1 MKYLAMIAAAMLVS
15 GSLYASVDD
24 FTSAADSGEDYVL
37 SLYEN
42 DDSDRSVSA
51 PEIGS
56 SEGESLIDQFT
67 SGAD

>member
-1 MKYLAMIAAAMLVS
+1 MKYLAIISAAMQVS

-24 FTSAADSGEDYVL
+24 FTSAADSGDDYPL
-37 SLYEN
+37 SLYTH